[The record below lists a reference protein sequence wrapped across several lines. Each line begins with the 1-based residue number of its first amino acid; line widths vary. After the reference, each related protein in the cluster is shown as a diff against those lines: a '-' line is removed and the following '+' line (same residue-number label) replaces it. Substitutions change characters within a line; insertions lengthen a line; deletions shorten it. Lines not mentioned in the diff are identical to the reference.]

1 MDQAA
6 TAHAHTDTVVHD
18 KLQAQHA
25 LADEFIAVRRDIHR
39 HPEMGY
45 KEYRTSDL
53 VAEQLSAWGYQ
64 VTRGLGGTGLVGQL
78 QKGTGN
84 QSIGIRADMDAL
96 PIEEATG
103 LPYASCKVGI
113 MHACGHDGHT
123 AMLLAAAK
131 HIAQQGV
138 FSGTVNLIFQPAEEG
153 LGGAKKMMEDGLF
166 QQFPCNAIFAM
177 HNMPGQPQGHLVLR
191 DGSAMASSD
200 NVTITLHGKG
210 GHGAMPHLAADPV
223 VAGSAIVMGLQSIVA
238 RNVDPQHMAIITVG
252 AFQAGVAN
260 NVIPQTATLRLSV
273 RSLDRD
279 VRVLLEKRITELVH
293 AQAQSYGVTADID
306 YQRGYPV
313 LVNHPAETELART
326 VAEELV
332 GSARVVRQGP
342 ALTGSEDFAFMLEEV
357 PGSYVLIGN
366 GHGPGDG
373 HGACMVHNPGYDFN
387 DKNVAVGAAF
397 WSLLVER
404 FLPAHG

>member
-1 MDQAA
+1 MNAPSDAFL
-6 TAHAHTDTVVHD
+6 HP
-18 KLQAQHA
+18 KLQALQSH
-25 LADEFIAVRRDIHR
+25 ADEFIAVRRDIHR

-53 VAEQLSAWGYQ
+53 VAQQLSAWGYQ

-78 QKGTGN
+78 KKGTGER
-84 QSIGIRADMDAL
+84 SIGIRADMDAL
-96 PIEEATG
+96 PIDEATG
-103 LPYASCKVGI
+103 LSYASCNVGI

-131 HIAQQGV
+131 HLAQHGQ
-138 FSGTVNLIFQPAEEG
+138 FSGTLNVIFQPAEEG

-166 QQFPCNAIFAM
+166 KQFPCNAIFAM

-210 GHGAMPHLAADPV
+210 GHGAMPHLSVDPV
-223 VAGSAIVMGLQSIVA
+223 VAGSAVVLGLQSIVA
-238 RNVDPQHMAIITVG
+238 RNIDPQHMAIITVG
-252 AFQAGVAN
+252 AFNAGVAN

-273 RSLDRD
+273 RSLDRE
-279 VRVLLEKRITELVH
+279 VRVLLEQRICELVQ
-293 AQAQSYGVTADID
+293 AQATSYGVTAEID

-313 LVNHPAETELART
+313 LVNHLAETDFARA

-332 GSARVVRQGP
+332 GADRVVRQGR
-342 ALTGSEDFAFMLEEV
+342 ALNGSEDFAFMLEEV

-366 GHGPGDG
+366 GDGTGDG
-373 HGACMVHNPGYDFN
+373 QGACMVHNPGYDFN
-387 DKNVAVGAAF
+387 DHNVAIGSAF

-404 FLPAHG
+404 YLPA

>member
-1 MDQAA
+1 MDKA
-6 TAHAHTDTVVHD
+6 DTVNAPRETLVHD
-18 KLQAQHA
+18 KLQAHHA
-25 LADEFIAVRRDIHR
+25 QADEFIAVRRDIHR

-64 VTRGLGGTGLVGQL
+64 VTRGLGGTGVVGQL
-78 QKGTGN
+78 KKGMGTE
-84 QSIGIRADMDAL
+84 SIGIRADMDAL

-166 QQFPCNAIFAM
+166 QQFPCQAIFAM

-200 NVTITLHGKG
+200 YVTITLHGKG

-223 VAGSAIVMGLQSIVA
+223 VAGSAIVLGLQSIVA

-252 AFQAGVAN
+252 ALQAGVAN

-279 VRVLLEKRITELVH
+279 VRVLLEQRITELVH

-313 LVNHPAETELART
+313 LVNHPAETDFART

-332 GSARVVRQGP
+332 GPARVVRQGP
-342 ALTGSEDFAFMLEEV
+342 ALTGSEDFAFMLEAV

-366 GHGPGDG
+366 GQGPGEG

-404 FLPAHG
+404 FLPVQG